1 MTDLT
6 LDLAAERGTFRLRVD
21 ETLPLTGVTALFG
34 PSGAGKS
41 TLLRAIAGFDR
52 LAGRIAFGDEV
63 WQDGGHF
70 VPPHRRHVATVFQD
84 ARLFAHLTVRGNLDY
99 AARRSGSPA
108 QIARVA
114 DQLALGPLLDRRTQ
128 DLSGGEAQR
137 VALGRALLSGPRL
150 ILMDEPLSALDA
162 ARRAEI
168 LPMIE
173 ALAAAGNVPVIY
185 VSHSLPEVARL
196 ADRVLLIEGGR
207 ITGRG
212 SVEEVFAAGGQTD
225 GSGTPENVISATV
238 TGVTDDGL
246 TIADFPG
253 GTLLSADLTGPPG
266 TRVRFLVRP
275 RDVILSRHRPEGLS
289 ALNILPATVTRV
301 TERGASAEIGLILGG
316 SDAGSSAGGTP
327 LTASVTLRSCRALG
341 LVPGIACHAILK
353 TVALG
358 RD

>member
-1 MTDLT
+1 VTDLS
-6 LDLAAERGTFRLRVD
+6 LDLAADRGAFRLDLSER
-21 ETLPLTGVTALFG
+21 LPLTGVTALFG

-52 LAGRIAFGDEV
+52 LPGRIALGDEV
-63 WQDGGHF
+63 WQDDRHF
-70 VPPHRRHVATVFQD
+70 VPPHRRRVATVFQD

-99 AARRSGSPA
+99 AAGRSGSA
-108 QIARVA
+108 GQLDGVA
-114 DQLALGPLLDRRTQ
+114 DQLALAPLMDRRIQ

-137 VALGRALLSGPRL
+137 VALARALLSGPRL

-173 ALAAAGNVPVIY
+173 ALATAGGVPVIY

-196 ADRVLLIEGGR
+196 ADHVLLIEAGR
-207 ITGRG
+207 IIGRG
-212 SVEEVFAAGGQTD
+212 SVEDVFAAGGMAEGAGIT
-225 GSGTPENVISATV
+225 ENVIAATIA
-238 TGVTDDGL
+238 GRTDDGL
-246 TIADFPG
+246 TIAEFAG

-275 RDVILSRHRPEGLS
+275 RDVILSLHRPLGLS
-289 ALNILPATVTRV
+289 ALNILPAIVTRV
-301 TERGASAEIGLILGG
+301 TERGASAEIGLMLG
-316 SDAGSSAGGTP
+316 APQTAAGTP
-327 LTASVTLRSCRALG
+327 LTASITLRSCRALG
-341 LVPGIACHAILK
+341 LTPGTVCHAILK

>member
-1 MTDLT
+1 MTVLA
-6 LDLAAERGTFRLRVD
+6 LDLAGERGAFRLTLSER
-21 ETLPLTGVTALFG
+21 LPLTGVTAIFG

-52 LAGRIAFGDEV
+52 LPGRIAFGDDV
-63 WQDGGHF
+63 WQDDARF
-70 VPPHRRHVATVFQD
+70 VPPHRRRVATVFQD
-84 ARLFAHLTVRGNLDY
+84 ARLFAHLTVAGNLGY
-99 AARRSGSPA
+99 AARRSGSTN
-108 QIARVA
+108 QIARVS
-114 DQLALGPLLDRRTQ
+114 DQLALAPLMARRTQ

-137 VALGRALLSGPRL
+137 VALARALLSGPRL

-173 ALAAAGNVPVIY
+173 ALAATGDIPVIY

-196 ADRVLLIEGGR
+196 ADRVLLIDAGR

-212 SVEEVFAAGGQTD
+212 SVEQVFTAGGLAEAT
-225 GSGTPENVISATV
+225 GIAENVIAATV
-238 TGVTDDGL
+238 TGRTDDGL
-246 TIADFPG
+246 AIASFAG

-289 ALNILPATVTRV
+289 ALNILPATVTSV
-301 TERGASAEIGLILGG
+301 TTRGASADIGLMLGV
-316 SDAGSSAGGTP
+316 SAAPPATGTP
-327 LTASVTLRSCRALG
+327 LTASITQRSCRALA
-341 LVPGIACHAILK
+341 LAPGTACHAILK